1 MKLRTRFYLLG
12 IQIAALSGCFLSDFA
27 CASNSSL
34 KPPLP
39 IQIEP
44 TAIKQL
50 HNSTSKQVMSD
61 KKMSQRQ
68 GTFSANTSFAP
79 TSFAFTRTLQ
89 TSFENLDRST
99 ELELNKKNAQ
109 HAKQTSIQT
118 KQSLAKHLMQHKN
131 NPQTTPRINANT
143 PITLEFQQAELST
156 VLQAFA
162 RFTGLNIIASQQ
174 VHGTVSMRLNQVPW
188 RRAFDLLLD
197 SHGLA
202 MQRRGN
208 IIWVA
213 PIQELVQ
220 RERQR
225 FETQTKTAELEP
237 LTSQIFELRYQRAEN
252 IRKLLSGSGTQR
264 ILSKRGAAMADE
276 RTNQLFVTDVA
287 EYIQKIRTLLL
298 AIDQPTKQVSIE
310 ARIVEADQGFSQS
323 LGARLSLLGA
333 GGRMNDSSP
342 SNEFAS
348 RHFVV
353 ANKGKGKG
361 EGKNTN
367 NSTIYNLPASPLVGF
382 APAMASTTLFGAA
395 ASRLIALELSMLESE
410 GKGQLLSSPRVVTAD
425 RTKALIEQGTELPYQ
440 AKVGNGVSGVQFRR
454 AGLKLEV
461 TPNITPNGY
470 VILDIDVA
478 KDSVGENTSSGP
490 AINTKHVQTQ
500 VQVENGGTVAIGGI
514 FTQDQR
520 TDVVRV
526 PWLGRLPFIGAL
538 FRRSVKSDRK
548 SELLVFITPN
558 IVTSTPNL
566 NITKPLP
573 T

>member
-1 MKLRTRFYLLG
+1 MKLRVKIGLLG
-12 IQIAALSGCFLSDFA
+12 ISLAALSSLFLSDLA
-27 CASNSSL
+27 CASNASL
-34 KPPLP
+34 QPPLP

-44 TAIKQL
+44 TTIK
-50 HNSTSKQVMSD
+50 
-61 KKMSQRQ
+61 
-68 GTFSANTSFAP
+68 P
-79 TSFAFTRTLQ
+79 
-89 TSFENLDRST
+89 
-99 ELELNKKNAQ
+99 
-109 HAKQTSIQT
+109 QT
-118 KQSLAKHLMQHKN
+118 KQNSAEHSAQQKKN
-131 NPQTTPRINANT
+131 QPISPRINANT
-143 PITLEFQQAELST
+143 PITLEFQQAELSA

-174 VHGTVSMRLNQVPW
+174 VRGTVSMRLKQVPW

-202 MQRRGN
+202 MQQRGN

-213 PIQELVQ
+213 PMQELVQ

-225 FETQTKTAELEP
+225 VETQTKTAELEP

-252 IRKLLSGSGTQR
+252 IHKLLSGSGTQR

-276 RTNQLFVTDVA
+276 RTNQVFVTDVA
-287 EYIQKIRTLLL
+287 EYIQKVQALLL
-298 AIDQPTKQVSIE
+298 AIDQPIRQVSIE

-323 LGARLSLLGA
+323 LGARLSLLGI
-333 GGRMNDSSP
+333 GGDRNGISP
-342 SNEFAS
+342 PSALTA

-353 ANKGKGKG
+353 SNKGKDRGKG
-361 EGKNTN
+361 NNKDKKTN
-367 NSTIYNLPASPLVGF
+367 DGTLYDLPASPLAGF
-382 APAMASTTLFGAA
+382 APAIVGTALFGAA
-395 ASRLIALELSMLESE
+395 ASRLIALELSLLESD

-461 TPNITPNGY
+461 TPNITPNGH

-478 KDSVGENTSSGP
+478 KDSVGEETISGP
-490 AINTKHVQTQ
+490 AINTKHVRTQ

-520 TDVVRV
+520 TDIVRV
-526 PWLGRLPFIGAL
+526 PWLGKLPFIGAL

-558 IVTSTPNL
+558 IVTNAPNL
-566 NITKPLP
+566 SITTPL
-573 T
+573 